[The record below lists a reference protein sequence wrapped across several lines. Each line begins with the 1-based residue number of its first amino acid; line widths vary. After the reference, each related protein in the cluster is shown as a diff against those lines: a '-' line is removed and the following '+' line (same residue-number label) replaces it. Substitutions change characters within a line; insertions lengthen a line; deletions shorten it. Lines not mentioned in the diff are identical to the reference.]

1 MNLKKL
7 FYKSGSITGY
17 ILGLVGSIVTILAVN
32 GTITIGLRW
41 LVVFAICEIF
51 IITVAVLSFINY
63 KRIQNEASRFEV
75 DSYEPSDGK
84 DFFYIHFSKLFRYQ
98 ALVSI
103 YVTINDISKRMG
115 FGVVSNV
122 SENQYIEIEVV
133 KIFSFS
139 LYLRRLESRIRNG
152 ALVQT
157 RVVVL
162 IFGREVGLK
171 QQGYVKELGIE
182 RRHL

>member
-7 FYKSGSITGY
+7 LYKSGSITGY

-41 LVVFAICEIF
+41 LVIFAICEIF
-51 IITVAVLSFINY
+51 IITVAILSFINY
-63 KRIQNEASRFEV
+63 KRVQNEASRFEV

-133 KIFSFS
+133 KIFSG
-139 LYLRRLESRIRNG
+139 YESHFEKAKLNDKKTLAKMYIMPIVYSENISVIYESMTDRGDSYGKN
-152 ALVQT
+152 
-157 RVVVL
+157 
-162 IFGREVGLK
+162 
-171 QQGYVKELGIE
+171 
-182 RRHL
+182 

>member
-75 DSYEPSDGK
+75 ASY
-84 DFFYIHFSKLFRYQ
+84 
-98 ALVSI
+98 
-103 YVTINDISKRMG
+103 
-115 FGVVSNV
+115 
-122 SENQYIEIEVV
+122 
-133 KIFSFS
+133 
-139 LYLRRLESRIRNG
+139 
-152 ALVQT
+152 
-157 RVVVL
+157 
-162 IFGREVGLK
+162 
-171 QQGYVKELGIE
+171 
-182 RRHL
+182 